1 MNELLLQA
9 VIYLGAGVIAVPI
22 AHRLG
27 LGSVLGYLLAGVAIA
42 PLLDWMGSDPE
53 NVQTFAEFGVVMMLF
68 LIGLELQPRLLWDMR
83 MRLFGLGGLQV
94 AVTALV
100 VAVACLGFG
109 LDWRLALALGL
120 IMALS
125 STAIVL
131 QTLGEKGWLR
141 TEGGQSAFSV
151 LLFQDIAVIPM
162 LALLPFLA
170 IAGVDA
176 SAAHGGGAH
185 GGPAPFAAWPAWAQG
200 LMTLA
205 VVAGVI
211 LGGRYLT
218 RPAFRIIARTGLH
231 ELFFTAALVLIV
243 GIAVLMSMVGLSP
256 ALGTFLAGVL
266 LAESEYRH
274 ELVSD
279 LEPFKGLLLGV
290 FFITLGAGMEFAL
303 LGEEFGLIIGLTL
316 SLILVKGAILLALAT
331 LFRMKGRARWLFTF
345 ALAQSGEFGFVL
357 LAFSTSLH
365 VIPDEIAAVA
375 SLVVALSMMATPL
388 LMIAFERF
396 VSPRVGRKAGHERDE
411 DTIEEEGPV
420 IIAGMGRFGQIVH
433 RLLVMDGYKPIVL
446 DNSAEHI
453 DGLRKFGIQVYY
465 GNALRPGLLEAAGI
479 ARAKLLVV
487 CTDNR
492 ERAVELVQHVKQR
505 YPHVHVIA
513 RAASREHVYQLRAAG
528 ADSAVR
534 EMFGSSLEAATQS
547 LEVLGETRERA
558 EKKAKAFAHHDEESL
573 RQLFE
578 VWDSEIDVFDNE
590 AYIERARSRVVSL
603 AELMAED
610 VGEPD
615 PEDER
620 DPLS

>member
-1 MNELLLQA
+1 MISFDQIEFWNWWVVA
-9 VIYLGAGVIAVPI
+9 V
-22 AHRLG
+22 
-27 LGSVLGYLLAGVAIA
+27 
-42 PLLDWMGSDPE
+42 
-53 NVQTFAEFGVVMMLF
+53 F
-68 LIGLELQPRLLWDMR
+68 LIGIEVFAPGAVFLWM
-83 MRLFGLGGLQV
+83 GI
-94 AVTALV
+94 AA
-100 VAVACLGFG
+100 
-109 LDWRLALALGL
+109 
-120 IMALS
+120 
-125 STAIVL
+125 AIV
-131 QTLGEKGWLR
+131 
-141 TEGGQSAFSV
+141 
-151 LLFQDIAVIPM
+151 
-162 LALLPFLA
+162 
-170 IAGVDA
+170 
-176 SAAHGGGAH
+176 
-185 GGPAPFAAWPAWAQG
+185 
-200 LMTLA
+200 
-205 VVAGVI
+205 
-211 LGGRYLT
+211 
-218 RPAFRIIARTGLH
+218 
-231 ELFFTAALVLIV
+231 
-243 GIAVLMSMVGLSP
+243 
-256 ALGTFLAGVL
+256 
-266 LAESEYRH
+266 
-274 ELVSD
+274 
-279 LEPFKGLLLGV
+279 
-290 FFITLGAGMEFAL
+290 
-303 LGEEFGLIIGLTL
+303 
-316 SLILVKGAILLALAT
+316 
-331 LFRMKGRARWLFTF
+331 
-345 ALAQSGEFGFVL
+345 GFVL

-396 VSPRVGRKAGHERDE
+396 VSPRVGRKAGHERAE
-411 DTIEEEGPV
+411 DTIEEEAPV

-505 YPHVHVIA
+505 YPGVHVIA

>member
-1 MNELLLQA
+1 
-9 VIYLGAGVIAVPI
+9 
-22 AHRLG
+22 
-27 LGSVLGYLLAGVAIA
+27 
-42 PLLDWMGSDPE
+42 
-53 NVQTFAEFGVVMMLF
+53 
-68 LIGLELQPRLLWDMR
+68 
-83 MRLFGLGGLQV
+83 
-94 AVTALV
+94 
-100 VAVACLGFG
+100 
-109 LDWRLALALGL
+109 
-120 IMALS
+120 
-125 STAIVL
+125 
-131 QTLGEKGWLR
+131 
-141 TEGGQSAFSV
+141 
-151 LLFQDIAVIPM
+151 
-162 LALLPFLA
+162 
-170 IAGVDA
+170 
-176 SAAHGGGAH
+176 
-185 GGPAPFAAWPAWAQG
+185 
-200 LMTLA
+200 
-205 VVAGVI
+205 
-211 LGGRYLT
+211 
-218 RPAFRIIARTGLH
+218 
-231 ELFFTAALVLIV
+231 
-243 GIAVLMSMVGLSP
+243 
-256 ALGTFLAGVL
+256 
-266 LAESEYRH
+266 
-274 ELVSD
+274 
-279 LEPFKGLLLGV
+279 
-290 FFITLGAGMEFAL
+290 
-303 LGEEFGLIIGLTL
+303 
-316 SLILVKGAILLALAT
+316 
-331 LFRMKGRARWLFTF
+331 
-345 ALAQSGEFGFVL
+345 
-357 LAFSTSLH
+357 
-365 VIPDEIAAVA
+365 
-375 SLVVALSMMATPL
+375 
-388 LMIAFERF
+388 
-396 VSPRVGRKAGHERDE
+396 
-411 DTIEEEGPV
+411 
-420 IIAGMGRFGQIVH
+420 MGRFGQIVH

-505 YPHVHVIA
+505 YPGVHVIA